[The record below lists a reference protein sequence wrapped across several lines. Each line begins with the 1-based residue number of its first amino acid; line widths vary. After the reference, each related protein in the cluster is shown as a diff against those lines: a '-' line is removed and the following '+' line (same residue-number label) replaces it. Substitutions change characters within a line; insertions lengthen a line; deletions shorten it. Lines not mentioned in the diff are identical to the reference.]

1 MEKLK
6 NLWNLTWDELLNK
19 VTWPTWDEL
28 RASTILVLIASLIF
42 AVIIYTIDYGVGNVL
57 KLIYQMMN

>member
-28 RASTILVLIASLIF
+28 RASTVLVLIASLIF

-57 KLIYQMMN
+57 KLIYSMFN

>member
-28 RASTILVLIASLIF
+28 RASTILVIIASLIF
-42 AVIIYTIDYGVGNVL
+42 AVIIYAIDLSVGSML
-57 KLIYQMMN
+57 KFIYSMFK